1 MSSVFRQRGSSTDS
15 TTAFSAGRIAQGKG
29 RVVVVVS
36 GYDSAAFYRGFAAQI
51 AQLGYDDLGAPPLR
65 NQKFADLYGSF
76 PVKWFFGLLP
86 VLCWERKRPFFVAS
100 PAIRFPERA
109 EGVEGPKC

>member
-1 MSSVFRQRGSSTDS
+1 MLFDAEGNQMTPSSAVKKGTRYRCQSSRWT
-15 TTAFSAGRIAQGKG
+15 
-29 RVVVVVS
+29 
-36 GYDSAAFYRGFAAQI
+36 
-51 AQLGYDDLGAPPLR
+51 PPLR

-86 VLCWERKRPFFVAS
+86 VLCWERKRPFFVVS

>member
-1 MSSVFRQRGSSTDS
+1 MTICNVSLPATMSSVFRQRGSSTDS

-36 GYDSAAFYRGFAAQI
+36 GYDSAAVYRGFAAQI

-65 NQKFADLYGSF
+65 NQKLADS
-76 PVKWFFGLLP
+76 PVDEVGFELP
-86 VLCWERKRPFFVAS
+86 VP
-100 PAIRFPERA
+100 RA
-109 EGVEGPKC
+109 